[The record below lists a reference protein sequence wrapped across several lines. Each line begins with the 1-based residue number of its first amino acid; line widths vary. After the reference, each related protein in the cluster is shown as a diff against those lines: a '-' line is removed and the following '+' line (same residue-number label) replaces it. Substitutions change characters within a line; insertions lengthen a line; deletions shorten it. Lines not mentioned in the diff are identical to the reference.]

1 MRGTVIVAFARDR
14 EYEIK
19 VPADGENA
27 LSAEG
32 AQQWLTRQWEE
43 FECTPRSLVGKV
55 LAMDRVLQVAQEAG
69 EKRFAEGG
77 AWAERYAS
85 AVLAALGR
93 DTVRVDI
100 LDGTVG

>member
-1 MRGTVIVAFARDR
+1 MRGTVVVAFARNR

-19 VPADGENA
+19 PAAQGKDTPP
-27 LSAEG
+27 AEE

-55 LAMDRVLQVAQEAG
+55 LLLDRVLQVAQAAG

-77 AWAERYAS
+77 AWAERYAA

-93 DTVRVDI
+93 ASVRVDI
-100 LDGTVG
+100 LENTVG